1 MSFLSGEEFK
11 RLEVPMD
18 TSPHTLAIHLKNA
31 AVEDLEHVSSN
42 CDITIVKHNA
52 ELTKRTCAQSIFGDM
67 AYLFMQPKGYKR
79 TPEEC
84 VDAWLFNPFRVEWR
98 M

>member
-1 MSFLSGEEFK
+1 MSFLSGKEFD
-11 RLEVPMD
+11 RFEFPLD
-18 TSPHTLAIHLKNA
+18 TSPHTLKAFLKDVAMKN
-31 AVEDLEHVSSN
+31 LEHVSCN
-42 CDITIVKHNA
+42 TDITVVARNA
-52 ELTKRTCAQSIFGDM
+52 ELTKRTCAQSVFGEM
-67 AYLFMQPKGYKR
+67 AYLFMQPKGYKA

>member
-11 RLEVPMD
+11 RFELPMD
-18 TSPHTLAIHLKNA
+18 TSPFMLKEHIKNF
-31 AVEDLEHVSSN
+31 AVENLEHVSNN

-52 ELTKRTCAQSIFGDM
+52 ELTKRTCAQLIFGEM

-84 VDAWLFNPFRVEWR
+84 VAAWLFNPFRVEWR